1 MSTPEPIDDPNASDE
16 PLVAAFLASDEPDVA
31 CRALVHKYWPA
42 LVSSIR
48 LRVRN
53 ERDAEEI
60 AQDTFAK
67 AFRSVHRLESRR
79 CFAAWLFR
87 IASNQTTDF
96 LRRNKRMVS
105 LEELTDKGLVPATE
119 DLDDLESREVLDQV
133 LGAVSRLPEKYRLAI
148 TLRYLLGLPAK
159 RMAQELGEPEGT
171 IRNRVF
177 RALGKLKEMLDDEGV
192 PPASRKKP

>member
-1 MSTPEPIDDPNASDE
+1 MSTPEPIRDPNETDE
-16 PLVAAFLASDEPDVA
+16 ALVAAFLTGAEPDAA
-31 CRALVHKYWPA
+31 CRTLVHKYWPT

-60 AQDTFAK
+60 AQDTLAK

-96 LRRNKRMVS
+96 LRRSKRTVS
-105 LEELTDKGLVPATE
+105 LEELADKGFVPATE
-119 DLDDLESREVLDQV
+119 ESDDLESRELVTQVLD
-133 LGAVSRLPEKYRLAI
+133 AVGRLPEKYRLAI
-148 TLRYLLGLPAK
+148 TLRYLLGMPAK
-159 RMAQELGEPEGT
+159 RMAKQLGEPEGT

-177 RALGKLKEMLDDEGV
+177 RALEKLKGMLDDDV
-192 PPASRKKP
+192 TPATRKKT